1 MIKILKIKN
10 VALIKDVTIEFEK
23 NFNVLM
29 GETGAGKSIILSAL
43 NFVLGEKANKTSIRT
58 GEDFMKVEASFV
70 NYNKQISSTI
80 TDLGFEDDG
89 VLFLSRTFYS
99 DGKSENRINGMQV
112 PLNIFKQVTS
122 NLVDFYG
129 QHENQILLR
138 AKNHISL
145 LESYNTSLFTN
156 DKIALNN
163 ILNELKDIQS
173 QKNEIGGNFENRE
186 RTIDLLNYQIS
197 EIENAKLKENEDE
210 LLENELKTYTN
221 SEKISEIL
229 KQFISNFDSS
239 NGVIRT
245 ISNNIHNLQNLSEF
259 GQEFSDYKE
268 RLNSSLYEIEDIT
281 EEIKNISANLIF
293 DENKINEIY
302 NRLDHIKNLKRKY
315 GPTFNDIQ
323 KYLQSAKTQ
332 LEILE
337 NAESTLQELSLKE
350 EQLKLKAYE
359 ISKKLSLNRRS
370 ISKEI
375 EEKICNELAD
385 LGMKNARFLVS
396 FNEMPSHFDDNI
408 NKQGFDN
415 IEFLF
420 SANAGQELKPLS
432 KIISG
437 GEMSRFMLAM
447 KNILAD
453 KDGVE
458 TLVFDEVDSGI
469 SGVIGNAVAEKLA
482 TLSKNFQV
490 ICITHLPQVSAMAD
504 EYIFVKK
511 ETHNNT
517 TETKVEKLLNDKI
530 YEHIAQLSGGDYK
543 TELSIAHAK
552 ELKNKSEE
560 FKMKIEK
567 A

>member
-145 LESYNTSLFTN
+145 LESYNTNLFTN

-239 NGVIRT
+239 NGV
-245 ISNNIHNLQNLSEF
+245 
-259 GQEFSDYKE
+259 
-268 RLNSSLYEIEDIT
+268 
-281 EEIKNISANLIF
+281 
-293 DENKINEIY
+293 
-302 NRLDHIKNLKRKY
+302 
-315 GPTFNDIQ
+315 
-323 KYLQSAKTQ
+323 
-332 LEILE
+332 
-337 NAESTLQELSLKE
+337 
-350 EQLKLKAYE
+350 
-359 ISKKLSLNRRS
+359 
-370 ISKEI
+370 
-375 EEKICNELAD
+375 
-385 LGMKNARFLVS
+385 V
-396 FNEMPSHFDDNI
+396 
-408 NKQGFDN
+408 
-415 IEFLF
+415 
-420 SANAGQELKPLS
+420 
-432 KIISG
+432 
-437 GEMSRFMLAM
+437 
-447 KNILAD
+447 
-453 KDGVE
+453 
-458 TLVFDEVDSGI
+458 
-469 SGVIGNAVAEKLA
+469 
-482 TLSKNFQV
+482 
-490 ICITHLPQVSAMAD
+490 
-504 EYIFVKK
+504 
-511 ETHNNT
+511 
-517 TETKVEKLLNDKI
+517 
-530 YEHIAQLSGGDYK
+530 
-543 TELSIAHAK
+543 
-552 ELKNKSEE
+552 
-560 FKMKIEK
+560 
-567 A
+567 